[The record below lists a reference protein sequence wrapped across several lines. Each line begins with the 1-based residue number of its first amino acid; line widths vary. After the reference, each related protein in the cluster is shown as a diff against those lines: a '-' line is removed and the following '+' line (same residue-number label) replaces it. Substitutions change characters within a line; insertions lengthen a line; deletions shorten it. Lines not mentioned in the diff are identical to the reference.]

1 MTLIQLTKSGKNG
14 SPILINPNH
23 ILTIESI
30 EVLGGGVTEHQSR
43 ITLSSSPNHIVFVT
57 EGMATIKKLI
67 MK

>member
-1 MTLIQLTKSGKNG
+1 
-14 SPILINPNH
+14 
-23 ILTIESI
+23 
-30 EVLGGGVTEHQSR
+30 VLGGGVTEHQSR